1 MIDRE
6 RLRTQLAKHEGNRN
20 FVYDDVTGKPIGEA
34 TFVRGK
40 PTIGVG
46 RNLQDRGLSEDEIRY
61 LLDNDINDC
70 AVVAHGFPWFGQLD
84 SVRQNAVV
92 ELLFNLGTSKFRT
105 FRKFIA
111 FMNEGRYAQ
120 AGEELKRS
128 LWYGQVKGRADTI
141 IKMVVSGEWP
151 A

>member
-20 FVYDDVTGKPIGEA
+20 FVYDDCTGKPIGEA
-34 TFVRGK
+34 TFVRGL

-46 RNLQDRGLSEDEIRY
+46 RNLAGKGLSEDEIRY

-70 AVVAHGFPWFGQLD
+70 AVVAHGYSWFGPLD
-84 SVRQNAVV
+84 AVRQNAVV
-92 ELLFNLGTSKFRT
+92 ELIFNLGPKKFAG
-105 FRKFIA
+105 FKKFID
-111 FMNEGRYAQ
+111 FMNQSRWAQ

-141 IKMVVSGEWP
+141 ISMIVTGEWP
-151 A
+151 

>member
-6 RLRTQLAKHEGNRN
+6 RLRTQLAKHEGNKP
-20 FVYDDVTGKPIGEA
+20 FVYDDLTGKPIAEA
-34 TFVRGK
+34 SFVRGL

-46 RNLQDRGLSEDEIRY
+46 RNLADKGLSEDEIRY

-70 AVVAHGFPWFGQLD
+70 ATLAHGYQWFGQLD
-84 SVRQNAVV
+84 AVRQNAVT
-92 ELLFNLGTSKFRT
+92 ELLFNLGPKRFAG
-105 FRKFIA
+105 FKNFIN
-111 FMNEGRYAQ
+111 FMNQSRYTQ

-128 LWYGQVKGRADTI
+128 AWYGQVKGRADTI
-141 IKMVVSGEWP
+141 IAMIVTGEWP